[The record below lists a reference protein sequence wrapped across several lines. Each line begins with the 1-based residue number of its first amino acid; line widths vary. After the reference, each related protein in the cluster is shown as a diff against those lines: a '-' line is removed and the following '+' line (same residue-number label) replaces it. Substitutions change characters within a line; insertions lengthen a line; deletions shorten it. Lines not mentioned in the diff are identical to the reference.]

1 MKTIT
6 TLFTGSRSFV
16 AVLALLSMS
25 ACSTVSVEKIKT
37 KADKALD
44 TIGTKTNI
52 GQNPRDPLEG
62 FNRAMFDFNDAIDQ
76 AVLKPVA
83 QVYANVTPSFVQTG
97 VGNFFGNIGDIYTAL
112 NNLLQGKVGDGSSDI
127 MRVAL
132 NSTFGLA
139 GLLDI
144 GSPAGL
150 SKHKEDFGQT
160 LGVWGVRSGPYLVLP
175 VLGPTTVRDAVAT
188 PLDYYGDAWSYYKPV
203 YIRNTGSLVRL
214 VDKRASV
221 LDAGSLIEEAA
232 LDRYVFIR
240 DAYLQRRASQI
251 NPNQD

>member
-6 TLFTGSRSFV
+6 TLFTSSRSIV

-44 TIGTKTNI
+44 TIATKTNI

-83 QVYANVTPSFVQTG
+83 QAYANITPSFVQTG

-150 SKHKEDFGQT
+150 NKHKEDFGQT

-175 VLGPTTVRDAVAT
+175 VIGPTTVRDAVAT

-203 YIRNTGSLVRL
+203 YIRNTGSVVRV
-214 VDKRASV
+214 VDKRAAV

-251 NPNQD
+251 NPDQD